1 MSFFPNK
8 AGDHADTDAILN
20 AELKAAG
27 IFNMLEH
34 DGIASDSVLVKHF
47 REGSGEVKTSVKGVL
62 HGWVF
67 ERAWYYWRAKGPG
80 IELEAAMALH
90 ATHGNVVRVDGLCGC
105 PSPLERYQGLACG
118 SYHVD
123 TPEGLK
129 ALADTI
135 RGLVAKAGGTPQ
147 HA

>member
-1 MSFFPNK
+1 MDFFLNK
-8 AGDHADTDAILN
+8 AGDHADTDAIL
-20 AELKAAG
+20 KAAG

-34 DGIASDSVLVKHF
+34 DNIAPDSVLVEHF
-47 REGSGEVKTSVKGVL
+47 RERSGEVKTSVKGLL

-67 ERAWYYWRAKGPG
+67 ERAWYYWRATGPG

-90 ATHGNVVRVDGLCGC
+90 ATHGNVVRVDGHCGC
-105 PSPLERYQGLACG
+105 PSPLERYEGLACG

-135 RGLVAKAGGTPQ
+135 RSLVVKAGGTPK